1 MNVRIEDPGWLAYYE
16 ETLARPRYCE
26 AGRLLANGAK
36 IYSQNDE
43 DGILQEIFRRIGVK
57 DRRFIEFGVQNGHE
71 CNTLFL
77 LLTGWSGLWCESNA
91 LAVEDIRATF
101 DVFLKAE
108 RLRCENVVVTPGNIN
123 DLFGNEGDVDLI
135 SIDTDYH
142 DYWLWKA
149 LDMIRPRVVAIEY
162 NATLKP
168 PLSLAVPYE
177 PHERWDGSSF
187 FGASL
192 AALEQLGREKG
203 YALVGCCFSGVNAFF
218 VREDLV
224 EDRFCAPYTAEN
236 HYEPPRYG
244 MRYPVGHPPGLGL
257 YENV

>member
-1 MNVRIEDPGWLAYYE
+1 MSANSDDPGWLAYYE
-16 ETLARPRYCE
+16 ETLERPRYSE
-26 AGRLLANGAK
+26 AGRLLASGAK

-43 DGILQEIFRRIGVK
+43 DGILQEIFRRIGIK
-57 DRRFIEFGVQNGHE
+57 NRRFIEFGVQNGHE

-91 LAVEDIRATF
+91 SAVEDIRGTF
-101 DVFLKAE
+101 DVFLKAG
-108 RLRCENVVVTPGNIN
+108 RLRCQNAVVTPDNIN
-123 DLFGNEGDVDLI
+123 ELFRDDGDVDLL

-149 LDMIRPRVVAIEY
+149 LEAIRPRVVVIEY

-168 PLSLAVPYE
+168 PLSLTVPYE
-177 PHERWDGSSF
+177 PHEHWDGSSF

-192 AALEQLGREKG
+192 SALEKLGSEKG

-218 VREDLV
+218 VRNDLV
-224 EDRFCAPYTAEN
+224 GDHFCAPYTAEN

-244 MRYPVGHPPGLGL
+244 MRYPRGHPPGLGV